1 MKISKENADKCF
13 ILLAGVTGTFILLMA
28 DLCTENPTVYKA
40 GNLLSKHLD
49 INKHNDGSINYV
61 LLLLILFMGL
71 IICWVHEPKTKVDAF
86 FRGMSIFA
94 VLSLAP
100 PVEESQSQPVSDSS
114 IQINH
119 TPGNSSDAKSDLYT
133 RPAADLHMKVLNTS
147 YVETGA
153 MNNVNYDAYFQVA
166 GNATIV
172 SNDWVSSTRPEEGSM
187 TFLNNAVNV
196 QKIQIGGSNLSLPPG
211 TKVQVIDSYDTP
223 LRSYRYLHIRFNYYG
238 RVWDGWI
245 YSGKKPNYYACV
257 TMNG

>member
-100 PVEESQSQPVSDSS
+100 PVEETQSQPVSDSS
-114 IQINH
+114 TQINH
-119 TPGNSSDAKSDLYT
+119 LPVNSAAKSDLYI
-133 RPAADLHMKVLNTS
+133 RPNTGLQMPVWSAS
-147 YVETGA
+147 YTEPR
-153 MNNVNYDAYFQVA
+153 NNPYTDTYLQITT
-166 GNATIV
+166 NATV
-172 SNDWVSSTRPEEGSM
+172 RSNDWVSSTRPEEGSM
-187 TFLNNAVNV
+187 TFLNNAVNI

-257 TMNG
+257 SVDGQ